1 MNQPRQPRPRSR
13 SLTCTTRCCGSDPT
27 VTLSTGGRLRP
38 AIPAVRDRS
47 GGNRRAYRLDL
58 GGGDRTPVLAYNR
71 PRDPLPGAHH
81 QGADLCEGRDC
92 RWSLTSP
99 GALCAHRAEC
109 RGTGP
114 RPRHVADRRG
124 GDGRG
129 FSELP
134 RFRPAGLTLVGH
146 DHVRCLHVSENET
159 GVVVA
164 DPACES
170 GFRPDGR
177 SCAANRPR
185 LLCIRSTPT
194 RPSRPQQQGN
204 PDQARIGRTARAEVL
219 QVSRRVRAVCA
230 FALCL
235 VREVSGW
242 RGSQVTAHT
251 CQQPTTGPCPLAPIV
266 VHDAG
271 SG

>member
-1 MNQPRQPRPRSR
+1 MMNQPRQPRPRSR

-114 RPRHVADRRG
+114 RPRHVADRGG

-185 LLCIRSTPT
+185 LLCIRSAPT
-194 RPSRPQQQGN
+194 RPSRPQQQAT
-204 PDQARIGRTARAEVL
+204 PTR
-219 QVSRRVRAVCA
+219 
-230 FALCL
+230 
-235 VREVSGW
+235 
-242 RGSQVTAHT
+242 RGSDGPPEPRFCRYPAGFVQSALSRHAWSGKFRGGRVFQV
-251 CQQPTTGPCPLAPIV
+251 CGPYLQQPTTGPCP
-266 VHDAG
+266 AG
-271 SG
+271 ADSCA